1 MTRNLIGVLRKSHK
15 IYLGGS
21 LDLSTNPHTPANPMN
36 YSTRN
41 LPKFLRKQF
50 GCLSAI
56 ALSLPLVASPSFA
69 QIIPVETSPSS
80 NPSTLPSENPNDKAA
95 NPTDNKTA
103 RFSCQARDGQYIVV
117 YQPKSQP
124 QKYFPWAAPS
134 LMGDGWSPERR
145 CNEISR
151 RLESYRPDG
160 LLEMRTSTENG
171 YNVICATTDK
181 NSACRIVLTV
191 PNGQDPIATRD
202 QVFGNLATADSGQQT
217 TAVNTYRGRDRSLND
232 ITGDLGLGIDLRG
245 INGVLGSV
253 LSPSRTVSNVRS
265 GNLYLKPFLDPSDGG
280 TGASLANNGFTSG
293 GRRLNPDNFR

>member
-1 MTRNLIGVLRKSHK
+1 
-15 IYLGGS
+15 
-21 LDLSTNPHTPANPMN
+21 MN
-36 YSTRN
+36 YHLDKSS
-41 LPKFLRKQF
+41 KLRPV
-50 GCLSAI
+50 GCLSVAI
-56 ALSLPLVASPSFA
+56 ALALPWGMAALPSFA
-69 QIIPVETSPSS
+69 QIIPVETKPSTTTSPAPSS
-80 NPSTLPSENPNDKAA
+80 PTSNPPASQLPSDKPNDKAA
-95 NPTDNKTA
+95 NPSDNKNA
-103 RFSCQARDGQYIVV
+103 RFSCQMRDGQYIVV

-134 LMGDGWSPERR
+134 AMGDGWSPERR

-160 LLEMRTSTENG
+160 LLEMRTSAENG

-202 QVFGNLATADSGQQT
+202 KVFGNLATADSGQTT
-217 TAVNTYRGRDRSLND
+217 TAVNTYQGNGRDRTLGN
-232 ITGDLGLGIDLRG
+232 ITGNLGLGGIDLSS

-253 LSPSRTVSNVRS
+253 LTNRPAPTASNIRG
-265 GNLYLKPFLDPSDGG
+265 GNIYLKPFLDPSDGG
-280 TGASLANNGFTSG
+280 TGASLGSSNFTG

>member
-1 MTRNLIGVLRKSHK
+1 MFSIRSSIF
-15 IYLGGS
+15 
-21 LDLSTNPHTPANPMN
+21 HTPTKPMN
-36 YSTRN
+36 YQLKN
-41 LPKFLRKQF
+41 LPKFSLNQI
-50 GCLSAI
+50 GYLSVAI
-56 ALSLPLVASPSFA
+56 AMTLPLVAMPSFA
-69 QIIPVETSPSS
+69 QIIPVETTTPSS
-80 NPSTLPSENPNDKAA
+80 TPSRLPSDNPNDKAA

-103 RFSCQARDGQYIVV
+103 RFSCQAREGQYIVV

-134 LMGDGWSPERR
+134 TMGDGWSPERR

-151 RLESYRPDG
+151 RLELYRPDG

-202 QVFGNLATADSGQQT
+202 RVFGNLATADSGQQT
-217 TAVNTYRGRDRSLND
+217 TAINTYRGRDRTLND
-232 ITGDLGLGIDLRG
+232 ITGDLGLGIDLSG

-253 LSPSRTVSNVRS
+253 LSSNRPSSNVR
-265 GNLYLKPFLDPSDGG
+265 GNNLYLKPFLDPSDGG
-280 TGASLANNGFTSG
+280 TGSNLANNGFTGG

>member
-1 MTRNLIGVLRKSHK
+1 MFSIRSSIF
-15 IYLGGS
+15 
-21 LDLSTNPHTPANPMN
+21 HTPAKPMN
-36 YSTRN
+36 YQLKN
-41 LPKFLRKQF
+41 LPKFSLKQI
-50 GCLSAI
+50 GYLSVAI
-56 ALSLPLVASPSFA
+56 AMTLPLVAMPSFA
-69 QIIPVETSPSS
+69 QIVPVETTTPSS
-80 NPSTLPSENPNDKAA
+80 TPSRLPSDNPNDKAA

-103 RFSCQARDGQYIVV
+103 RFSCQAREGQYIVV

-134 LMGDGWSPERR
+134 TMGDGWSPERR

-151 RLESYRPDG
+151 RLELYRPDG

-202 QVFGNLATADSGQQT
+202 RVFGNLATADSGQQT
-217 TAVNTYRGRDRSLND
+217 TAINTYRGRDRTLND
-232 ITGDLGLGIDLRG
+232 ITGDLGLGIDLSG

-253 LSPSRTVSNVRS
+253 LSSNRPSSNVR
-265 GNLYLKPFLDPSDGG
+265 GNNLYLKPFLDPSDGG
-280 TGASLANNGFTSG
+280 TGSNLANNGFTGG

>member
-1 MTRNLIGVLRKSHK
+1 LLTH
-15 IYLGGS
+15 
-21 LDLSTNPHTPANPMN
+21 PHTPVNSMN

-41 LPKFLRKQF
+41 LPKFLKKQF
-50 GCLSAI
+50 GYLSAI
-56 ALSLPLVASPSFA
+56 ALTLPLVAIPSFA
-69 QIIPVETSPSS
+69 QIIPVETNPSS
-80 NPSTLPSENPNDKAA
+80 NPSTLPAENPNDKAA

-103 RFSCQARDGQYIVV
+103 RFSCQVREGQYIVV

-134 LMGDGWSPERR
+134 NMGDGWSPERR
-145 CNEISR
+145 CNEIGR

-181 NSACRIVLTV
+181 NSTCRIVLTV

-202 QVFGNLATADSGQQT
+202 KVFGNLATADSGQTT
-217 TAVNTYRGRDRSLND
+217 TAVNTYRGRDRSLSD
-232 ITGDLGLGIDLRG
+232 VTSDLGLGIDLSG
-245 INGVLGSV
+245 INAVLGSV
-253 LSPSRTVSNVRS
+253 LSSSRPASNVRS

-280 TGASLANNGFTSG
+280 TGASLTNSGFTG
-293 GRRLNPDNFR
+293 GARRLNPDNFR

>member
-1 MTRNLIGVLRKSHK
+1 
-15 IYLGGS
+15 
-21 LDLSTNPHTPANPMN
+21 MN

-41 LPKFLRKQF
+41 LPKFLLKQF
-50 GCLSAI
+50 GYLSAI
-56 ALSLPLVASPSFA
+56 ALTLPLVAMPTFA
-69 QIIPVETSPSS
+69 QVIPVETSPSS
-80 NPSTLPSENPNDKAA
+80 TPSKLPSENPNDKAA

-103 RFSCQARDGQYIVV
+103 RFSCQSRDGQSIVV

-134 LMGDGWSPERR
+134 AMGDGWSPEKR

-202 QVFGNLATADSGQQT
+202 RVFGNLATADSGQAT
-217 TAVNTYRGRDRSLND
+217 TAVNTYRGRDRTLND
-232 ITGDLGLGIDLRG
+232 ITGDLGLGIDLKG

-253 LSPSRTVSNVRS
+253 LSSSRPASTTNIRS

-280 TGASLANNGFTSG
+280 TGANLANNGLTSG

>member
-1 MTRNLIGVLRKSHK
+1 
-15 IYLGGS
+15 
-21 LDLSTNPHTPANPMN
+21 MN
-36 YSTRN
+36 YQSKKTS
-41 LPKFLRKQF
+41 KFLLKHL
-50 GCLSAI
+50 GYLSVAI
-56 ALSLPLVASPSFA
+56 AMTMPLVALPSFA
-69 QIIPVETSPSS
+69 QIIPVETNPNS
-80 NPSTLPSENPNDKAA
+80 NPSKLPSENPNDKAA

-134 LMGDGWSPERR
+134 TMGDGWSPERR

-202 QVFGNLATADSGQQT
+202 KVFGNLTTADSGQAT
-217 TAVNTYRGRDRSLND
+217 TAVNTYQGRDRSLGD
-232 ITGDLGLGIDLRG
+232 LTSDLGLGIDLKG

-253 LSPSRTVSNVRS
+253 LSSNRS
-265 GNLYLKPFLDPSDGG
+265 GATTPTNIRGGNLYLKPFLDPSDGG
-280 TGASLANNGFTSG
+280 TGSSLGNSNFTG

>member
-1 MTRNLIGVLRKSHK
+1 
-15 IYLGGS
+15 
-21 LDLSTNPHTPANPMN
+21 MN

-41 LPKFLRKQF
+41 LPKFLKKQL
-50 GCLSAI
+50 GYLSAI
-56 ALSLPLVASPSFA
+56 ALGLPLLASPSLA
-69 QIIPVETSPSS
+69 QIIPVETTPSS
-80 NPSTLPSENPNDKAA
+80 NPATFPSENPNDKAA

-103 RFSCQARDGQYIVV
+103 RFSCQSRDGQYIVV

-134 LMGDGWSPERR
+134 AMGDGWSPEKR

-151 RLESYRPDG
+151 RLELYRPDG
-160 LLEMRTSTENG
+160 LLEMKTSTENG
-171 YNVICATTDK
+171 YNIICATTDK
-181 NSACRIVLTV
+181 NSACRIILTV

-202 QVFGNLATADSGQQT
+202 RVFGNLATADSGQAT
-217 TAVNTYRGRDRSLND
+217 TAVNTYRGRDRTLND
-232 ITGDLGLGIDLRG
+232 ITGDLGLGIDLRE

-280 TGASLANNGFTSG
+280 TGASLNKSGFTGSS

>member
-1 MTRNLIGVLRKSHK
+1 MKFQLSPKFRRSAVS
-15 IYLGGS
+15 
-21 LDLSTNPHTPANPMN
+21 LSTIAMSFPLAI
-36 YSTRN
+36 
-41 LPKFLRKQF
+41 
-50 GCLSAI
+50 AI
-56 ALSLPLVASPSFA
+56 ALPSVA
-69 QIIPVETSPSS
+69 QVIPIETNPSS
-80 NPSTLPSENPNDKAA
+80 APLPSDKPNDKAA

-103 RFSCQARDGQYIVV
+103 RFSCQVRDGQYIVV

-134 LMGDGWSPERR
+134 AMGDGWSPERR

-160 LLEMRTSTENG
+160 LVEMRTSTENG

-202 QVFGNLATADSGQQT
+202 RVFGNLTTADSGQQT
-217 TAVNTYRGRDRSLND
+217 TAVNTYRGRDRSLGD
-232 ITGDLGLGIDLRG
+232 ITSDLGLGIDLSG
-245 INGVLGSV
+245 INGVLNSV
-253 LSPSRTVSNVRS
+253 LSSNRPTATTNIRG

-280 TGASLANNGFTSG
+280 TGASLTNSGFTGSS

>member
-1 MTRNLIGVLRKSHK
+1 MK
-15 IYLGGS
+15 
-21 LDLSTNPHTPANPMN
+21 

-41 LPKFLRKQF
+41 LSKFLRKQF

-56 ALSLPLVASPSFA
+56 ALTLPLVAMPSFA
-69 QIIPVETSPSS
+69 QVIPVETTTPSS
-80 NPSTLPSENPNDKAA
+80 TPSTLPPENPNDKAA

-103 RFSCQARDGQYIVV
+103 RFSCQSREGQYIVV

-134 LMGDGWSPERR
+134 AMGDGWSPERR

-181 NSACRIVLTV
+181 NSSCRIVLTV

-202 QVFGNLATADSGQQT
+202 KVFGNLATADSGQQT
-217 TAVNTYRGRDRSLND
+217 TAVNTYRGGRDRSLGD
-232 ITGDLGLGIDLRG
+232 ITSDLGLGIDLKG

-253 LSPSRTVSNVRS
+253 LSPSRPVSVANMRS

-280 TGASLANNGFTSG
+280 TGASLNNSGFNGG
-293 GRRLNPDNFR
+293 GRKLNPDNFR

>member
-1 MTRNLIGVLRKSHK
+1 
-15 IYLGGS
+15 
-21 LDLSTNPHTPANPMN
+21 MN
-36 YSTRN
+36 YSTQN
-41 LPKFLRKQF
+41 LPKFLKKQL
-50 GCLSAI
+50 GYLSAI
-56 ALSLPLVASPSFA
+56 ALGFPLLASPSLA
-69 QIIPVETSPSS
+69 QIIPVETTPSS

-103 RFSCQARDGQYIVV
+103 RFSCQSRDGQYIVV

-134 LMGDGWSPERR
+134 TMGDGWSPEKR

-160 LLEMRTSTENG
+160 LLEMKTSTENG

-202 QVFGNLATADSGQQT
+202 RVFGNLATADSGQAT

-232 ITGDLGLGIDLRG
+232 ITGDLGLGIDLKG

-253 LSPSRTVSNVRS
+253 LSPSRPVSNVRS

-280 TGASLANNGFTSG
+280 TGASINNSGFTG
-293 GRRLNPDNFR
+293 GRKLNPDNFR